1 MIQHLGKMQKV
12 QLVRRSY
19 WMSLV
24 LTSIFTFMACGGE
37 VAYVPKPR
45 IFPKVEF
52 PDKSY
57 VLTESKDL
65 HGAFALPT
73 YAKLLLDSQNGKPNP
88 GWVNILYTPF
98 NATLHLT
105 HYGFK
110 DWILYDS
117 LVEDTR
123 RLAYK
128 HLQRAE
134 DIEEVPT
141 TAIGSKHWGLIYR
154 IKGNTATNLNFFLTD
169 SARNFIR
176 GALYFNQKTS
186 PDSIA
191 PVFEFVE
198 KDIEEMIKTFDWK

>member
-1 MIQHLGKMQKV
+1 MVKLFKDLIERNHYGLA
-12 QLVRRSY
+12 
-19 WMSLV
+19 LV
-24 LTSIFTFMACGGE
+24 LVSLFTLMACGGE

-45 IFPKVEF
+45 VYPKVDF
-52 PDKSY
+52 PSKTY
-57 VLTESKDL
+57 KLTESKDL
-65 HGAFALPT
+65 HGSFELPS
-73 YAKLLLDSQNGKPNP
+73 YAKLVLDSQNGKAKP
-88 GWVNILYTPF
+88 GWVNIQYSPF

-123 RLAYK
+123 KLAYK

-134 DIEEVPT
+134 DIEEVP
-141 TAIGSKHWGLIYR
+141 ASAVGSSHWGLIYR

-191 PVFEFVE
+191 PVFEFIE
-198 KDIEEMIKTFDWK
+198 SDIERMIKTFDWK

>member
-1 MIQHLGKMQKV
+1 MESLLFMDVKV
-12 QLVRRSY
+12 KSSKQLFLASMLAVGLMLFS
-19 WMSLV
+19 
-24 LTSIFTFMACGGE
+24 CGGE

-52 PDKSY
+52 PDKKFVS
-57 VLTESKDL
+57 VESPDL
-65 HGAFALPT
+65 HGKFELPV
-73 YAKLLLDSQNGKPNP
+73 YAKISLDTQNGVVKP
-88 GWVNILYTPF
+88 GWVNIQYLPF
-98 NATLHLT
+98 DATLHLT

-123 RLAYK
+123 KLAYK

-134 DIEEVPT
+134 DIEEVP
-141 TAIGSKHWGLIYR
+141 ASALGSKHWGLVYR

-169 SARNFIR
+169 SSRNFIR
-176 GALYFNQKTS
+176 GALYFNHKTT

-198 KDIEEMIKTFDWK
+198 KDIEQMIKTFEWR